1 MEEDITM
8 KELVSVVK
16 IDFTETELS
25 VLHSIVSRQLY
36 RLLQA
41 KEQGHIIDENT
52 MLPTLRRLKE
62 KTSVRSSKKEAEIIR
77 ILT

>member
-1 MEEDITM
+1 M
-8 KELVSVVK
+8 VK

-25 VLHSIVSRQLY
+25 ILHSIVRRQLY

-41 KEQGHIIDENT
+41 KEQGHKIDENI
-52 MLPTLRRLKE
+52 MLTTLKRLKE
-62 KTSVRSSKKEAEIIR
+62 KTSLKSTKKEAEIIR

>member
-1 MEEDITM
+1 MEEDITA

-36 RLLQA
+36 RFLQA